1 LVCGRALAVRLVAIS
16 DSCLGFLM
24 EFSHPVGMHESEAR
38 AKESRS
44 TKARLTLRPLTRV
57 NNPKSIHGIYP
68 YRGKMS
74 PLDASHV
81 VSQMPREATLL
92 DPFCGTGTILYEAQ
106 VRGIRSVG
114 VDNNPLACVIARGKT
129 RPIDGH
135 DTIACLESAI
145 SDAKRLDNT
154 DLMSKWP
161 ARYFHPKTA
170 DQIMRVLKVSAAFDD
185 YLQSAFYGTICL
197 AARACNGW
205 LWTSTSIGRINRPLQ
220 FVDFYA
226 AFRRKSRKH
235 LTFVKGH
242 PEVTVYEADTRE
254 IQKTIPENSVDVVY
268 TSPPYFDAL
277 DYTGYYTRLV
287 MEIIGMDRAEVRS
300 GLIQRYSTYK
310 REMKTALDAIDGVL
324 RNDALI
330 IFVVGDK
337 KIHGRLVRGADFFT
351 EIAPW
356 DSPYVVEREYTQ
368 TASGLWDQINDTRR
382 REQVLVWD
390 LSEGG
395 R

>member
-1 LVCGRALAVRLVAIS
+1 MTT
-16 DSCLGFLM
+16 FL
-24 EFSHPVGMHESEAR
+24 GMHQSDAST
-38 AKESRS
+38 KESRS
-44 TKARLTLRPLTRV
+44 TKTRLTLRQLRRV

-81 VSQMPREATLL
+81 VSQLPEGVTLL

-106 VRGIRSVG
+106 ARGIRSVG

-129 RPIDGH
+129 RPINGN
-135 DTIACLESAI
+135 DTIACLEAAI
-145 SDAKRLDNT
+145 DDARRLSDTNRMKQ
-154 DLMSKWP
+154 WP

-170 DQIMRVLKVSAAFDD
+170 EQIMRILEVSARFDD

-205 LWTSTSIGRINRPLQ
+205 LWTSTSIGRINKPLQ

-226 AFRRKSRKH
+226 ALGRKSVKH
-235 LTFVKGH
+235 LPFVKGQ
-242 PEVTVYEADTRE
+242 PEAMVYEADTRE
-254 IQKTIPENSVDVVY
+254 IQTIIPENSVDVVY

-287 MEIIGMDRAEVRS
+287 MEIIGMDRAGVRS

-310 REMKTALDAIDGVL
+310 SEMKTALNAIDGVL
-324 RNDALI
+324 RDDALV

-356 DSPYVVEREYTQ
+356 DNPYVVEREYTQ

-390 LSEGG
+390 LDRGG
-395 R
+395 G